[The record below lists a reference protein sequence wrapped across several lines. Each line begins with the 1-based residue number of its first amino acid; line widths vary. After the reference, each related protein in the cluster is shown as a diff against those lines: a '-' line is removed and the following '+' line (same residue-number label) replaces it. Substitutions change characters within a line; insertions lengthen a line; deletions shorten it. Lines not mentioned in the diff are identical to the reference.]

1 MIGKMFSQLR
11 FVVLTISMLLIHFVA
26 KSQIEVS
33 VPFDDGFL
41 GLIGQNSQQ
50 ATNIQRFSTLTV
62 ARAFLFK
69 AQHLAVLKTKEMTL
83 LEHLGYS

>member
-11 FVVLTISMLLIHFVA
+11 LVVLTVSMLLIQLVA

-33 VPFDDGFL
+33 VPFDDGFV
-41 GLIGQNSQQ
+41 GLVGQNTQQ

-62 ARAFLFK
+62 ARAFFVQST
-69 AQHLAVLKTKEMTL
+69 ASQINSYAL
-83 LEHLGYS
+83 LQ